1 MVGLQQTTQPSCV
14 SWLAALWT
22 CCRTVIV
29 CSCPEDLLPGVL
41 ALIRPYGIHVPA
53 GRADDAL
60 HVVVLNKWQKKSRIV
75 KWLMKWLMRLGLA
88 EDYWKNVWRGKVC
101 NAIFNAR
108 AMHAGPIIVVCIT
121 GGPQC
126 DWERR
131 QFYTGGD
138 IWRGYAGD
146 DLYMKTCTNAEDLR
160 RFCRR
165 GAPLQ
170 ECDRLP
176 GPQ

>member
-1 MVGLQQTTQPSCV
+1 MVGPQQATHSSCM
-14 SWLAALWT
+14 SWLVALWI
-22 CCRTVIV
+22 CRRTVMV

-41 ALIRPYGIHVPA
+41 ALIRPYGIHVAA
-53 GRADDAL
+53 GSADDAL
-60 HVVVLNKWQKKSRIV
+60 HKVVLNRWQKKSRIV
-75 KWLMKWLMRLGLA
+75 KWLTNLAGA
-88 EDYWKNVWRGKVC
+88 EDYWKNVWRGKVGS
-101 NAIFNAR
+101 AIFNAR
-108 AMHAGPIIVVCIT
+108 ALHAGPLIVVCIT

-131 QFYTGGD
+131 QIYRGGD

-160 RFCRR
+160 SFCRR
-165 GAPLQ
+165 GDPLQ